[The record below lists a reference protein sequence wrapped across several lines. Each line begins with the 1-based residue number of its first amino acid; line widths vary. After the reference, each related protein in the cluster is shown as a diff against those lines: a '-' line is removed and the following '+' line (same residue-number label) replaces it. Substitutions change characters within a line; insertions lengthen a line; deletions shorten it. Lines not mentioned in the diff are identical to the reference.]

1 MNRKLNKA
9 IDEYTKLLKKQYGS
23 IILQAILFGS
33 AARRENDR
41 DSDIDIL
48 IVVPDKYNKLKDEI
62 GMSAYEVAL
71 KNNIVFSPIVM
82 DKSTFDWHRINK
94 DPFYKNVHR
103 DGIEL
108 WTKEP
113 ENLSKSA

>member
-1 MNRKLNKA
+1 MNGKLNKA

-23 IILQAILFGS
+23 IILQAMLFGS
-33 AARRENDR
+33 AARGENDR

-48 IVVPDKYNKLKDEI
+48 IVVPDKYDRLKDEI
-62 GMSAYEVAL
+62 SMSAYEVAL
-71 KNNIVFSPIVM
+71 KNNMVFSPIVM

-108 WTKEP
+108 WTKAS
-113 ENLSKSA
+113 ENLSKSV